1 MSENFN
7 LKWKNYPE
15 HILGVFRDLANE
27 ALFEDVTLISDD
39 KIQTQA
45 HKVVLGACSPVL
57 KSILASNVHSHPLL
71 YLKGVQQSELQ
82 AILKFMYF
90 GEVQI
95 LENRINEFMN
105 VAKDFQLKQISWEEM
120 SNWEEDEDER
130 NKEEETNEDCIEY
143 VVEEPTKEENNRT
156 PVKVVEKF
164 SRVKLGRPRKVDK
177 NFSYKKRQKCNL
189 CDDGFLRTEES
200 LKYHIK
206 SIHEGVRYDCDQC
219 DNQLTSAQGLRY
231 HINAIHGEIKYPC
244 NKSDIKAST
253 KTNLK
258 EHLNMLHKNRKYS
271 CEFLKCKFLAKTK
284 KYLSVHVNAM
294 HKNKKFECNDCD
306 YTSNFKTGLNHHRKT
321 KH

>member
-7 LKWKNYPE
+7 LKLKNYPK

-57 KSILASNVHSHPLL
+57 KSILVSNVHSHPLL

-130 NKEEETNEDCIEY
+130 NKDEVESFGAAIEVTMTENS
-143 VVEEPTKEENNRT
+143 VV
-156 PVKVVEKF
+156 
-164 SRVKLGRPRKVDK
+164 
-177 NFSYKKRQKCNL
+177 Q
-189 CDDGFLRTEES
+189 
-200 LKYHIK
+200 
-206 SIHEGVRYDCDQC
+206 
-219 DNQLTSAQGLRY
+219 
-231 HINAIHGEIKYPC
+231 
-244 NKSDIKAST
+244 
-253 KTNLK
+253 
-258 EHLNMLHKNRKYS
+258 
-271 CEFLKCKFLAKTK
+271 
-284 KYLSVHVNAM
+284 
-294 HKNKKFECNDCD
+294 
-306 YTSNFKTGLNHHRKT
+306 
-321 KH
+321 